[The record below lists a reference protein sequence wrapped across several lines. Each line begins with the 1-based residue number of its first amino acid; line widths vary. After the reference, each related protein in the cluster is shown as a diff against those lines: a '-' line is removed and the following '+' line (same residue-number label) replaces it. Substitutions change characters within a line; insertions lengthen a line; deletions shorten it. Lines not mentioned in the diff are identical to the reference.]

1 MASSVGLILGG
12 EFTGALLD
20 LHHGRFGLAVRKAK
34 AIARVLHAECTQT
47 MDDAALVP
55 GVGNAVG

>member
-1 MASSVGLILGG
+1 MSPDPSKLLASSVGLILGG

-34 AIARVLHAECTQT
+34 AIARVLACRMYPNH
-47 MDDAALVP
+47 
-55 GVGNAVG
+55 G